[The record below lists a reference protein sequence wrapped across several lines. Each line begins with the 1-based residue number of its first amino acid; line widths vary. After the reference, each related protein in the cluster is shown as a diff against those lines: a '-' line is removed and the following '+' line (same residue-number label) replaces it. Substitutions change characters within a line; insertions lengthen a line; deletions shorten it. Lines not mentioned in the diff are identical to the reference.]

1 MTVLNSWAVLIS
13 QTGSEVIA
21 ISEKLGI
28 LPSLIVTN
36 NITKISPRNMEIFG
50 ENNVEIHSIPRKPSI
65 VDYLRTRINLKELIT
80 LHGYLRILPADLF
93 PYLQGGVYN
102 GHPALITKYP
112 ELKGFNKQEDIAGNQ
127 EKYPFCGS
135 VIHECIPELD
145 AGKVIISCNI
155 KNTTNTIDEAYELLR
170 NTSLI
175 TWEAFFKSWLSE
187 DKSLFL
193 TK

>member
-1 MTVLNSWAVLIS
+1 MKVLDNWGVLIS
-13 QTGSEVIA
+13 QTGSEVVA

-50 ENNVEIHSIPRKPSI
+50 ENNVEIRTIPHRPSL

-80 LHGYLRILPADLF
+80 LHGYLRILPEEFF
-93 PYLQGGVYN
+93 PYLKGGVYN

-127 EKYPFCGS
+127 EKYPICGS

-145 AGKVIISCNI
+145 AGKVVVVHGTT
-155 KNTTNTIDEAYELLR
+155 NTANTIDEAYALLR
-170 NTSLI
+170 ETSLKSWK
-175 TWEAFFKSWLSE
+175 TFFKSWLSE

>member
-1 MTVLNSWAVLIS
+1 MKVLSNWAVLVS

-21 ISEKLGI
+21 ISERLGI

-36 NITKISPRNMEIFG
+36 RVTKISEKNMEIFG
-50 ENNVEIHSIPRKPSI
+50 KNNVEIVVLPNKPTL
-65 VDYLRTRINLKELIT
+65 DQYLRSGLLEKELIT
-80 LHGYLRILPADLF
+80 LHGFLRIIPEGFF
-93 PYLQGGVYN
+93 PHFEGKIYN

-127 EKYPFCGS
+127 EKYPICGS

-145 AGKVIISCNI
+145 SGEVVVVHGTE
-155 KNTTNTIDEAYELLR
+155 NTANTIDEAYALLR
-170 NTSLI
+170 ETSLKS
-175 TWEAFFKSWLSE
+175 WETFFKSWLSE

>member
-1 MTVLNSWAVLIS
+1 MKVLNNWGVLIS

-21 ISEKLGI
+21 ISEELGI

-36 NITKISPRNMEIFG
+36 RVTNISEKNMEIFG
-50 ENNVEIHSIPRKPSI
+50 KNNVEIVVLPNKPTL
-65 VDYLRTRINLKELIT
+65 DQYLRSGLLEKELIT
-80 LHGYLRILPADLF
+80 LHGFLRIIPEGFF
-93 PYLQGGVYN
+93 PHFKGKMYN
-102 GHPALITKYP
+102 GHPALITEYP

-127 EKYPFCGS
+127 EKYPLCGS

-145 AGKVIISCNI
+145 SGEVVVVHGTE
-155 KNTTNTIDEAYELLR
+155 NTAKTVDEAYTLLR
-170 NTSLI
+170 ETSLKS
-175 TWEAFFKSWLSE
+175 WETFFKIWLSE

>member
-1 MTVLNSWAVLIS
+1 MKVLDNWAVLVS

-28 LPSLIVTN
+28 LPSLVVTN
-36 NITKISPRNMEIFG
+36 RVTKISEKNMRIFG
-50 ENNVEIHSIPRKPSI
+50 KNNVEIVVLPNRPTL
-65 VDYLRTRINLKELIT
+65 DQYLRSGLLEKELIT
-80 LHGYLRILPADLF
+80 LHGFLRIIPEGLF
-93 PYLQGGVYN
+93 PHFKGKIYN
-102 GHPALITKYP
+102 GHPALITVYP

-127 EKYPFCGS
+127 EKYELCGS

-145 AGKVIISCNI
+145 AGKVVVECST
-155 KNTTNTIDEAYELLR
+155 KNTANTIDEAYTLLR
-170 NTSLI
+170 ETSLRS
-175 TWEAFFKSWLSE
+175 WEIFFKSWLSE

>member
-1 MTVLNSWAVLIS
+1 MKVLDNWAVLVS

-28 LPSLIVTN
+28 LPSLVVTN
-36 NITKISPRNMEIFG
+36 RVTNISEKNMRIFG
-50 ENNVEIHSIPRKPSI
+50 KNNVEIVVLPNRPTL
-65 VDYLRTRINLKELIT
+65 DQYLRSGLLEKELIT
-80 LHGYLRILPADLF
+80 LHGFLRIIPEGLF
-93 PYLQGGVYN
+93 PHFKGRIYN
-102 GHPALITKYP
+102 GHPALITLYP

-127 EKYPFCGS
+127 EKYPLCGS

-145 AGKVIISCNI
+145 AGRVVVSCNV
-155 KNTTNTIDEAYELLR
+155 KNTANTIDEAYALLR
-170 NTSLI
+170 ETSLRS
-175 TWEAFFKSWLSE
+175 WEIFFKSWLSE

>member
-1 MTVLNSWAVLIS
+1 MKVLDNWGVLIS

-28 LPSLIVTN
+28 LPSLVVTN

-50 ENNVEIHSIPRKPSI
+50 ENNVEICTIPSKPSL
-65 VDYLRTRINLKELIT
+65 VNYLRTRINLKKLIT
-80 LHGYLRILPADLF
+80 LHGYLRILPSDF
-93 PYLQGGVYN
+93 FHYLEGEIFN
-102 GHPALITKYP
+102 GHPGLITVYP

-127 EKYPFCGS
+127 EKYPICGS
-135 VIHECIPELD
+135 VVHKVIPELD
-145 AGKVIISCNI
+145 SGEVVVVHGTA
-155 KNTTNTIDEAYELLR
+155 NTANTVDEAYALLR
-170 NTSLI
+170 ETSLKS
-175 TWEAFFKSWLSE
+175 WETFFKSWLAE

>member
-1 MTVLNSWAVLIS
+1 MKVLSNWGVLIS

-36 NITKISPRNMEIFG
+36 RVTKISEKNMEIFG
-50 ENNVEIHSIPRKPSI
+50 KHNVEIIVLPNKPTL
-65 VDYLRTRINLKELIT
+65 DQYLRSGLLEKELIT
-80 LHGYLRILPADLF
+80 LHGFLRIIPEGFF
-93 PYLQGGVYN
+93 PHFKGRIYN

-127 EKYPFCGS
+127 EKYPICGS

-145 AGKVIISCNI
+145 SGEVVVVHGTI
-155 KNTTNTIDEAYELLR
+155 NTANTIDEAYALLR
-170 NTSLI
+170 ETSLKSWG
-175 TWEAFFKSWLSE
+175 TFFKSWLSE
-187 DKSLFL
+187 DKSVFL
-193 TK
+193 IK